1 MLLNKHT
8 NLSSILLIIKYAIL
22 TPRWLYIYVRR
33 CVVSLSSI
41 GFGHGHRAFAEVL
54 SISALATLHRYWHN
68 QANGPIHDQHQ
79 TLSDPT
85 SFSDDPTPF

>member
-1 MLLNKHT
+1 MRYLR
-8 NLSSILLIIKYAIL
+8 
-22 TPRWLYIYVRR
+22 PDGYIYMSAG
-33 CVVSLSSI
+33 VSSVLSSI